1 MGRAAALILALAV
14 GGLVAFQ
21 PPANSQLAHHAGDL
35 GAAFV
40 SLLISTLIVTVLL
53 LVFGDPGRLS
63 GGWGAFKPEWVIG
76 GIAGA
81 AIVAVSLIAVRTLGA
96 GGVTAA
102 LVAGQ
107 LTASVVIDRLG
118 VLGVREVPIGWTRV
132 VGVALVIGGALL
144 VTRP

>member
-14 GGLVAFQ
+14 GALVAFQ
-21 PPANSQLAHHAGDL
+21 PPANSQLAHHVGDL
-35 GAAFV
+35 GAAFI

-53 LVFGDPGRLS
+53 LVFGEPGRL
-63 GGWGAFKPEWVIG
+63 GALSSFKPEWVIG

-81 AIVAVSLIAVRTLGA
+81 AIVAVSLIAVRPLGV

-107 LTASVVIDRLG
+107 LIASVAIDRLG

-132 VGVALVIGGALL
+132 AGVALVIGGALL
-144 VTRP
+144 VTRS